1 MRRLNLPA
9 LAALAALV
17 GAVLLANLF
26 IARVGACV
34 APGGPCLIPVWPWP
48 LLMAPSGVL
57 WAGAALFARD
67 TLHEAGG
74 RRWVA
79 AGVALGAALSWWL
92 AAPALALASGVAFAV
107 SEAADYA
114 VYSPLRERSRPL
126 AVLASGFVG
135 SVVDSAVFLWLAF
148 GSLDFLA
155 GQVVGKAL
163 ITALCAGLLWLA
175 LRRRPVPVEVAL

>member
-1 MRRLNLPA
+1 MRRMNLPA
-9 LAALAALV
+9 LLALLALAAC
-17 GAVLLANLF
+17 VLLANLF
-26 IARVGACV
+26 IANVGACV

-74 RRWVA
+74 RAWVV
-79 AGVALGAALSWWL
+79 AGIAIGAALSWWL
-92 AAPALALASGVAFAV
+92 AAPALALASGVAFGL
-107 SEAADYA
+107 SEFADYA
-114 VYSPLRERSRPL
+114 VYSPLHQRSRPG
-126 AVLASGFVG
+126 AVLASGLVG
-135 SVVDSAVFLWLAF
+135 SIVDSAVFLWLAL

-155 GQVVGKAL
+155 GQVVGKSL

-175 LRRRPVPVEVAL
+175 LRRRPAPVAA